1 MPLQE
6 GLRSGD
12 RAAAAAPPLSLASDR
27 RGRTPLLALPSP
39 APLTFQDYLKEADLQ
54 FLDAMRRGTSLNLA
68 DLASDPPPQTLQ
80 AWSPPA
86 WLWPAFPWS
95 LQRGSG
101 AASD

>member
-1 MPLQE
+1 MTLQE

-12 RAAAAAPPLSLASDR
+12 RAAAAPAPLSIAADR

-80 AWSPPA
+80 ARS
-86 WLWPAFPWS
+86 S
-95 LQRGSG
+95 SG
-101 AASD
+101 LAVARFLVVLAARVWCCQ